1 MGFNVSCGP
10 KFDIHCSPSSL
21 KKETA
26 AAAAPYRFLWQ
37 PREAV
42 KLRLVDSLRPA
53 EAPSSGDEFS
63 HFCTENILE

>member
-21 KKETA
+21 KKGT

-37 PREAV
+37 PLEAV
-42 KLRLVDSLRPA
+42 KLRLVDRLRPA
-53 EAPSSGDEFS
+53 EAPSSGDEFL